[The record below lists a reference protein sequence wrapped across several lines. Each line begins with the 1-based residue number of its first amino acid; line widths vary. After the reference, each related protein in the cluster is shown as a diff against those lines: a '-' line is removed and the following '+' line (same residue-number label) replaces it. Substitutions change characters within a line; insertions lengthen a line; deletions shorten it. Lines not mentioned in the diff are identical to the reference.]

1 MKNWKS
7 TMNINIYSLLKTSC
21 YLYIFKFFKSSE
33 RSNRLEYL
41 FLSTVLIILEY
52 VLRRGCSFLI
62 EDGYTSLL
70 ISIPLIYLPS
80 VNLIVRRLHDLN
92 INGWPFFIIFNL
104 VIVTFLFFVDKDFL
118 FENITLSIY
127 SLLVIINAPL
137 LFIKGTEG
145 VNRFGEPQ
153 KN

>member
-7 TMNINIYSLLKTSC
+7 TMNIDIYSLLKTSC

-118 FENITLSIY
+118 FKNITLSIY

-137 LFIKGTEG
+137 LFIKGTEV
-145 VNRFGEPQ
+145 VNRFGEPP